1 VTTKQKFSGDQL
13 FNIAI
18 YIIAI
23 FIIAI
28 ILYPLIFVVSAS
40 FSDPTKILNGEV
52 WLLPKGFTLDAYR
65 QVFQDSR
72 LWNSYKNTIVYTII
86 GTTINIILTT
96 LLAYPLSRKDLPGRN
111 FFMFVIAFTM
121 FFSGGIVPTYLVVQ
135 DLGMLDTIWA
145 LVIPGAISTYNA
157 IVMRTFFQ
165 DSIPWELQEAALL
178 DGCGNAK
185 LLYKII
191 LPLSKPILAVMVLF
205 YAVGHWN
212 SYFGA
217 LIYLDSDHLYPLQII
232 LREILIQNQAAMHDV
247 VMDFEMAR
255 QIMMAESMKYSV
267 IVIASLPV
275 IVMYPFVQKYFVK
288 GVMIGSIKG

>member
-1 VTTKQKFSGDQL
+1 M
-13 FNIAI
+13 
-18 YIIAI
+18 
-23 FIIAI
+23 
-28 ILYPLIFVVSAS
+28 
-40 FSDPTKILNGEV
+40 
-52 WLLPKGFTLDAYR
+52 PKGFTLDAYR

>member
-1 VTTKQKFSGDQL
+1 MVIKGGYTVTTKQKFSGDQL

-145 LVIPGAISTYNA
+145 LVIPGATRQYWDGSRISRNTLL
-157 IVMRTFFQ
+157 RTT
-165 DSIPWELQEAALL
+165 
-178 DGCGNAK
+178 
-185 LLYKII
+185 
-191 LPLSKPILAVMVLF
+191 
-205 YAVGHWN
+205 
-212 SYFGA
+212 
-217 LIYLDSDHLYPLQII
+217 
-232 LREILIQNQAAMHDV
+232 
-247 VMDFEMAR
+247 
-255 QIMMAESMKYSV
+255 SV
-267 IVIASLPV
+267 A
-275 IVMYPFVQKYFVK
+275 
-288 GVMIGSIKG
+288 

>member
-1 VTTKQKFSGDQL
+1 MTTKQKFSGDQL